1 MLCLP
6 IPLEAATNR
15 EEFAAFEK
23 RKQEATEA
31 KQQFKEDPV
40 YLKVNLEVRFVDKA
54 PKGPN
59 VLTRHVYFLAC
70 TGLSLH
76 LGRSGDH
83 CGLHVA
89 SN

>member
-40 YLKVNLEVRFVDKA
+40 YLKVNLEVRF
-54 PKGPN
+54 
-59 VLTRHVYFLAC
+59 
-70 TGLSLH
+70 GLKVSLF
-76 LGRSGDH
+76 
-83 CGLHVA
+83 
-89 SN
+89 